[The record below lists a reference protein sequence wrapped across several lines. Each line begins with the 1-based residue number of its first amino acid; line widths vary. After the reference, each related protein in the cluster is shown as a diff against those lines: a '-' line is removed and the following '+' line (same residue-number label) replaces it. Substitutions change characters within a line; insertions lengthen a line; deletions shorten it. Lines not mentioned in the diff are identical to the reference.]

1 MPNLTLAICVYN
13 AEKYIK
19 ETLQSVAV
27 QTMQDFHLLI
37 VDDCSS
43 DGSVA
48 AIEEFFNEN
57 PRQHELVSFEEN
69 KGIGHARH
77 FAERHAQTKYMMF
90 LDADDIL
97 YPTAI
102 EKMYTTITGDKDLMA
117 VGCYLEYINEKG
129 KKIGGGLFLGEKT
142 KEKFR
147 EKAAAKKLFFM
158 QPTAI
163 YDREQALSVGG
174 YVIDGYPAGKPRY
187 QDFCEDLDL
196 WTRMSDLY
204 TQGKAIVVVPEV
216 LCKYRKGGGLS
227 SNSFNMI
234 IKMRYTK
241 CNLLRRRNGEQE
253 LTFIDFYNS
262 LSPAQ
267 LKELRKDAGAADAL
281 RNGAFYLKKGNIF
294 KGAWE
299 IIKSIWYRPFY
310 IWDKIKH
317 NSGIFRH
324 KNKRT

>member
-1 MPNLTLAICVYN
+1 MPDLTLAICVYN
-13 AEKYIK
+13 AEKYIT
-19 ETLQSVAV
+19 ETLQSVIA
-27 QTMQDFHLLI
+27 QTMQNFHLLV
-37 VDDCSS
+37 VDDCSN

-48 AIEEFFNEN
+48 AIETFFKEH
-57 PRQHELVSFEEN
+57 PRQYELVTLNEN

-77 FAERHAQTKYMMF
+77 FAERHAQTQYMMF

-102 EKMYTTITGDKDLMA
+102 ERMYSKITGDKDLIA
-117 VGCYLEYINEKG
+117 VGCYLEYIDGKG
-129 KKIGGGLFLGEKT
+129 NKIGGGLFLGEKT
-142 KEKFR
+142 KEKFHK
-147 EKAAAKKLFFM
+147 KASANKLFFM

-163 YDREQALSVGG
+163 YDRKAAMSVGG
-174 YVIDGYPAGKPRY
+174 YVIEGYPAGKPRF

-204 TQGKAIVVVPEV
+204 TQGKAIVVVPEI

-241 CNLLRRRNGEQE
+241 CNLLRRRSGEKE

-281 RNGAFYLKKGNIF
+281 RNAALYLKKGNIF

-299 IIKSIWYRPFY
+299 IIKCIWYRPLY
-310 IWDKIKH
+310 IWDKLKH
-317 NSGIFRH
+317 NSGIG
-324 KNKRT
+324 K